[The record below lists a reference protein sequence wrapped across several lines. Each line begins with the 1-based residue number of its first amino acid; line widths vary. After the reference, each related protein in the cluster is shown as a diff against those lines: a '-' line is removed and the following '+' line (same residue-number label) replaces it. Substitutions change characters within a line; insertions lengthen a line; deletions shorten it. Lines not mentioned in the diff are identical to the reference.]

1 MRAETTSALR
11 SKLPVSGR
19 GRFMT
24 SPPWALAVLC
34 WPALCGAVAG
44 PAPSKRELH
53 SAECVAALELS
64 TDDLA
69 RQVKAGRADLR
80 PLLRQRLDA
89 GAAFIGEAYLDGDR
103 DQARAQ
109 ALLAAALKAQAA
121 LPKADLAASQARCAQ
136 EGAKLLAA
144 SNFIS
149 RAVVSRRAGLRMK
162 RLLGE

>member
-1 MRAETTSALR
+1 MLI
-11 SKLPVSGR
+11 
-19 GRFMT
+19 
-24 SPPWALAVLC
+24 AVC
-34 WPALCGAVAG
+34 WPALCVAADGA
-44 PAPSKRELH
+44 APSKRELH
-53 SAECVAALELS
+53 SAECVAALEIN

-89 GAAFIGEAYLDGDR
+89 GAAFIGSAYLAGDR
-103 DQARAQ
+103 DEARAH
-109 ALLAAALKAQAA
+109 ALLAAALKSQAA
-121 LPKADLAASQARCAQ
+121 LPKAELAASQARCAQ

-149 RAVVSRRAGLRMK
+149 RAVVSRLAGQRMK

>member
-1 MRAETTSALR
+1 
-11 SKLPVSGR
+11 
-19 GRFMT
+19 MT
-24 SPPWALAVLC
+24 CPRWLLIAAC
-34 WPALCGAVAG
+34 WPALCVAAG
-44 PAPSKRELH
+44 GTVPTKGELH
-53 SAECVAALELS
+53 NAECVAALEIN

-69 RQVKAGRADLR
+69 RQVKAGGAELR

-89 GAAFIGEAYLDGDR
+89 GAAFIGTAYLDGDR
-103 DQARAQ
+103 DEARGH

-121 LPKADLAASQARCAQ
+121 LPKAEQVATQARCAQ

-149 RAVVSRRAGLRMK
+149 RAVITRLAGQRMK